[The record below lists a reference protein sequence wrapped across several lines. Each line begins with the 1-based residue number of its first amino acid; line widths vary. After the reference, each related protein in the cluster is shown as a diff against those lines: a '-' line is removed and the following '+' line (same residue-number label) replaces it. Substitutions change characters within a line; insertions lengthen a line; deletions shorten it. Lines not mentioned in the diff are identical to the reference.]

1 MDNTG
6 PQDKGRDRDRSP
18 FSARLAAVDAR
29 FDEINAKLAAMSSS
43 FDPEENKKLSKE
55 RAQLEPLVLAHQQYQ
70 ALNDELAQAEPMTRD
85 PDPAIAEMAHGEIAR
100 LRAEIIDVEGR
111 MRALLIPKDPNDDKD
126 TFIEIRAGTGGDEA
140 GLFAGDLMR
149 MYLKFAERHRLKPE
163 IVSISEN
170 EAGGYK
176 EAVVA
181 VRGAGAYRRF
191 KFESGVHRVQR
202 VPETEGSGRIHTS
215 TATVAV
221 LPEVDAVEIEINP
234 ADLQVDT
241 YRASG
246 AGGQHVN
253 KTESAIRITHKP
265 TGVVVACQEERS
277 QLQNRE
283 RAMQLLRAHLYEAK
297 LREQEEATASAR
309 RSQVGT
315 GDRSEKI
322 RTYNFPQD
330 RLTDHRV
337 GFTTGNLK
345 AILAGDLDGVVDA
358 LLTEEERK
366 RLSGDA

>member
-1 MDNTG
+1 MDNA
-6 PQDKGRDRDRSP
+6 SLA
-18 FSARLAAVDAR
+18 ARLGAIEAR
-29 FDEINAKLAAMSSS
+29 YEEINAKLAALTGA
-43 FDPEENKKLSKE
+43 FDPAENKKLSKE
-55 RAQLEPLVLAHQQYQ
+55 RAALEPLVAAYHQYNI
-70 ALNDELAQAEPMTRD
+70 LTNELDDAESMTRD
-85 PDPAIAEMAHGEIAR
+85 PDPAIAEMARSEIAR
-100 LRAEIIDVEGR
+100 LRERVAEQEKLL
-111 MRALLIPKDPNDDKD
+111 RALLVPKDPNDDKD
-126 TFIEIRAGTGGDEA
+126 IFIEIRAGTGGDEA
-140 GLFAGDLMR
+140 GLFAGDLLR
-149 MYLKFAERHRLKPE
+149 MYFKFAESHRLRAE
-163 IVSISEN
+163 LISASES
-170 EAGGYK
+170 EAGGYR

-181 VRGAGAYRRF
+181 VRGKGAYRLF
-191 KFESGVHRVQR
+191 KHESGVHRVQR
-202 VPETEGSGRIHTS
+202 VPETEASGRIHTS

-221 LPEVDAVEIEINP
+221 LPEADEVEIEINP

-297 LREQEEATASAR
+297 LREQEAATASAR

-330 RLTDHRV
+330 RLTDHRI
-337 GFTTGNLK
+337 GFSTGNLK
-345 AILAGDLDGVVDA
+345 GVLAGGLDGVVEA
-358 LLTEEERK
+358 LLADEERK
-366 RLSGDA
+366 RLSGDSDNAVA